1 MGVMRRLARE
11 RGDNSVNIGLI
22 GAGFVGRHLTYQ
34 FSLTLGLRT
43 AIILNRTPA
52 NAIDA
57 YRRVGVDV
65 STIVVSNDVKT
76 LANAIDAGIPAVSS
90 SLESFAALENIEIVV
105 EASGS
110 AERGA
115 VSTRFCLEAGKDVV
129 SMNAEA
135 DATVGWL
142 LKTIAER
149 NGVIYTLSDGD
160 QPGVLMRLMEF
171 TEAAGFETVAAI
183 NCKGF
188 IDRHATPESIR
199 AWSKHQGTSQ
209 TMTTAFTDGTKINF
223 ENASIANATG
233 LLPERRGMHG
243 IQTTMASAV
252 QDMIKT
258 FDGRG
263 IVDYTLGGD
272 FGGGVI
278 VLGYLDNPIS
288 VAPVMQ
294 YLKMGSGPYYQFF
307 RPYHLVHIE
316 TPVSVAQVVMDRDET
331 ISPASRFVVEVVS
344 IAKQD
349 LKPAS
354 VLDGIGGRTLYGEI
368 DKIENTEDLLPMG
381 IADKAIVQRP
391 VNIDHPIRLDD
402 VALNEESDIVKM
414 WRKQKSL
421 NTYSE

>member
-1 MGVMRRLARE
+1 MRRLARE
-11 RGDNSVNIGLI
+11 RGGNPVAIGLI
-22 GAGFVGRHLTYQ
+22 GAGFVGRHLAHQ
-34 FSLTLGLRT
+34 FSLSPSLRT

-57 YRRVGVDV
+57 YRRAGVDTD
-65 STIVVSNDVKT
+65 TIVVSNDVKKLT
-76 LANAIDAGIPAVSS
+76 NAINAGIPAIST
-90 SLESFAALENIEIVV
+90 SLESFIALENIEIVV

-110 AERGA
+110 AEHGA
-115 VSTRFCLEAGKDVV
+115 IAIRACLETGKDVV

-160 QPGVLMRLMEF
+160 QPGVLMRLIEF

-188 IDRHATPESIR
+188 MDRHATPDTIK
-199 AWSKHQGTSQ
+199 AWAAHQGTSQ
-209 TMTTAFTDGTKINF
+209 SMTTAFTDGTKINF
-223 ENASIANATG
+223 ENASVANATG
-233 LLPERRGMHG
+233 LLPDRRGMHG
-243 IQTTMASAV
+243 IQTTMAKAV
-252 QDMIKT
+252 QDMVNT

-278 VLGYLDNPIS
+278 VLGYLDDPVS

-294 YLKMGSGPYYQFF
+294 YLKMGNGPYYQFF

-316 TPVSVAQVVMDRDET
+316 TPVSVARVVMDRDET
-331 ISPASRFVVEVVS
+331 IAPSGRFVAEVVA

-349 LKPAS
+349 LKPEN

-368 DKIENTEDLLPMG
+368 DKIENTEGLLPMG
-381 IADKAIVQRP
+381 IADKAIMRRSVKT
-391 VNIDHPIRLDD
+391 DHPIRLDD
-402 VALNEESDIVKM
+402 VVLDEESEIVKM
-414 WRKQKSL
+414 WREQRDI
-421 NTYSE
+421 

>member
-11 RGDNSVNIGLI
+11 RGGNPVAIGLI
-22 GAGFVGRHLTYQ
+22 GAGFIGRHLTHQ
-34 FSLTLGLRT
+34 FSLSPGLRT
-43 AIILNRTPA
+43 AIILNRTPT

-57 YRRVGVDV
+57 YRRAGVDID
-65 STIVVSNDVKT
+65 TIVVSNDVKKLT
-76 LANAIDAGIPAVSS
+76 NAINAGIPAVSS
-90 SLESFAALENIEIVV
+90 SLESFISLENIEIVV

-110 AERGA
+110 AEHGA
-115 VSTRFCLEAGKDVV
+115 VAIRACLEAGRDVV

-160 QPGVLMRLMEF
+160 QPGVLMRLIEF

-188 IDRHATPESIR
+188 MDRHATPDTIK
-199 AWSKHQGTSQ
+199 AWAIHQGTSLS
-209 TMTTAFTDGTKINF
+209 MTTAFTDGTKINF
-223 ENASIANATG
+223 ENASVANATG
-233 LLPERRGMHG
+233 LLPDRRGMHG
-243 IQTTMASAV
+243 IQTTMAKAV
-252 QDMIKT
+252 QDMINT

-278 VLGYLDNPIS
+278 VLGYLDDPVS

-294 YLKMGSGPYYQFF
+294 YLKMGNGPYYQFF

-331 ISPASRFVVEVVS
+331 IAPSGHFVAEVVA

-349 LKPAS
+349 LKPTN

-368 DKIENTEDLLPMG
+368 DKIENTEGLLPMG
-381 IADKAIVQRP
+381 IADKAEMQYP
-391 VNIDHPIRLDD
+391 VDTDQPIRLDD
-402 VALNEESDIVKM
+402 VILDEESEIVKM
-414 WRKQKSL
+414 WREQRDI
-421 NTYSE
+421 